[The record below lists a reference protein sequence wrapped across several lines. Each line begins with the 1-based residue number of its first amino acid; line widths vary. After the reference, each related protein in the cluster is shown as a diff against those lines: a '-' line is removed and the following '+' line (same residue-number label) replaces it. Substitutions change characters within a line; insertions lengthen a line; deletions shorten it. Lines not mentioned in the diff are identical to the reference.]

1 MRPFWSHEGALNP
14 FAGAS
19 ELKLVG
25 SFAGFCLPNS
35 HYTLLQLRMTGKLCY
50 LLSGHASEG
59 SERASAHG
67 GRAMNWEFLKKNR
80 DTRGRDDAI
89 DLVSPEEQKQLPADV
104 RMLRLLDPRALGV
117 AAETVRVNL
126 DDFEATLAEVG
137 RLPERFRLVMNP
149 IENAL
154 KSMALLRN
162 RVEVLESGLAAE
174 QRKAA
179 ALATDLGRIKA
190 DAERQA
196 FSLKSEE
203 SNTVSLR
210 EQLAAS
216 EANLSAIRQENA
228 DLSARL
234 GRVEPLLRETVVAK
248 EALEAEFEHLRKAK
262 VQVED
267 DVVTLKAELIA
278 TVDKLADHE
287 NLSATLQATN
297 QKQMDRIEE
306 TAKMVADLEASL
318 KSTTDKLS
326 FASAALV
333 RERNAARNLRAENEQ
348 LTKEREESQLAYES
362 KIDASRARYEF
373 VERTLQE
380 VRSRF
385 HEETRQLSVARR
397 ERAERDREIGRLT
410 LALESAQ
417 REASDLRGQVSAAS
431 EQSASSSTLLAAEV
445 ESRRKVELE
454 LDLLRSENSSLS
466 LKLRSVN
473 DSVQNI
479 ETGIADT
486 TAKLQNRISELLAEN
501 EQLRSALSVAR
512 KTQDTE
518 YDKEFEFLF
527 AQDEETNV
535 VTLR

>member
-1 MRPFWSHEGALNP
+1 
-14 FAGAS
+14 
-19 ELKLVG
+19 
-25 SFAGFCLPNS
+25 
-35 HYTLLQLRMTGKLCY
+35 
-50 LLSGHASEG
+50 
-59 SERASAHG
+59 
-67 GRAMNWEFLKKNR
+67 MNWEFLKKNR